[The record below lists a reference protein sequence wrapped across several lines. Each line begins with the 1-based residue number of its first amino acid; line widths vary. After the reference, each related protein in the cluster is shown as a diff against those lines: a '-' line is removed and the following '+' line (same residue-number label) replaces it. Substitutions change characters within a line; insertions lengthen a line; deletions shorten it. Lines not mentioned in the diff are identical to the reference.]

1 MSPQGSD
8 AKHADGNSDMSKQ
21 NGPAE
26 LGDPNAPRPNPF
38 ENRFNF
44 RRASLRAAV
53 GLPSASDLP
62 SMASLASVAKAAL
75 DNEEG
80 EAAGSSNEGA
90 ELMQTQMMEEIERV
104 ISGGTIDIDEP
115 LLKPW
120 QQALPKRPS
129 TGAAGLSKML
139 DASIKPTGRKR
150 LNAQQGIDLLKQA
163 IAKNL
168 SRLQTLY
175 VP

>member
-1 MSPQGSD
+1 
-8 AKHADGNSDMSKQ
+8 
-21 NGPAE
+21 
-26 LGDPNAPRPNPF
+26 
-38 ENRFNF
+38 
-44 RRASLRAAV
+44 
-53 GLPSASDLP
+53 
-62 SMASLASVAKAAL
+62 
-75 DNEEG
+75 
-80 EAAGSSNEGA
+80 
-90 ELMQTQMMEEIERV
+90 MQTQMMEEIERV